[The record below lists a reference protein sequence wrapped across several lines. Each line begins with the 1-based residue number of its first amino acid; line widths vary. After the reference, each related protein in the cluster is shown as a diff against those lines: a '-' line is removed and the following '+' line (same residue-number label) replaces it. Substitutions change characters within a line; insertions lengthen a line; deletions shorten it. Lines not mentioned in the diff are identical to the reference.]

1 MTSPLSANPLSA
13 FQLAL
18 PRSVRFGWGARRELR
33 DVTPALGRRAWFVV
47 GSRTLLRSGLIDE
60 LRSDLASVGVVSEVL
75 TAISHE
81 PLVADVDQ
89 AVADALAAGA
99 DEQDVVVA
107 VGGGSAIDLAKS
119 VAALVMNRHG
129 KSVRDFLEGVG
140 RGLTLDFPPL
150 PIVALPTTAGTGSE
164 ATRNAVI
171 SSQDPPFKKSLRHER
186 LVPSAVLLDPELTI
200 SSPREVTAHSGMDA
214 ITQLIESWLSRRA
227 NPFTRALCREGLSRA
242 LPALAMAVA
251 DGTHRPAREALSYA
265 AFLSGVALANSGLGL
280 AHGLAAALGVHC
292 DLPHGLA
299 CAVMLPVAMRFNRDV
314 RRGELAEIA
323 RLLQPQA
330 DLGDEDAAAD
340 AAITG
345 IESLCRTV
353 DIPAT
358 LTPLG
363 VRSDQIDA
371 LVPASRGNS
380 LNGNPRDVTDDE
392 LRSVLGE
399 LCR

>member
-200 SSPREVTAHSGMDA
+200 SCPREVTAHSGMDA